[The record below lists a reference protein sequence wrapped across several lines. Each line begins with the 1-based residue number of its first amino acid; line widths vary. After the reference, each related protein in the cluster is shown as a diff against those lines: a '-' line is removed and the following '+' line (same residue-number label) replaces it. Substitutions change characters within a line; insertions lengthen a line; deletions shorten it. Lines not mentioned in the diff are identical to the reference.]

1 MYPLCRTLHPQ
12 RIAYSWTHGSGKFAS
27 QTDMIWSPTAMQ
39 DCIQQCEYYP
49 SFFMDHQY
57 LLVRSSFCDPLV
69 TGPGVWK
76 FNTSILQYPEYIELV
91 NPFGPSGPLIR
102 NIRTLSHSSTGGTGE
117 ILPPRDHSLLF

>member
-1 MYPLCRTLHPQ
+1 MYLLCHPQ

-27 QTDMIWSPTAMQ
+27 RTDMIWSPTAMQ

-76 FNTSILQYPEYIELV
+76 FNTSLLQYPEYIELV
-91 NPFGPSGPLIR
+91 KSFW
-102 NIRTLSHSSTGGTGE
+102 TFWSTYKE
-117 ILPPRDHSLLF
+117 HQNFESLLNWWDRGNSTSERSLAAFLK